1 MSGIDFLMDTNI
13 FVYVLEGNPAVKGIM
28 QCSAAA
34 SVITEMELLG
44 RKDLSS
50 QETGF
55 IRDLL
60 QDCEIFPLTDAIK
73 NETIKLKQHYSMKL
87 PDAIIAATAK
97 IHNMLLITAD
107 KDFKKLEGY
116 INILILDV

>member
-50 QETGF
+50 QETSF

-60 QDCEIFPLTDAIK
+60 QDCEIFPLTDAVK

-97 IHNMLLITAD
+97 MHNMLLITAD

-116 INILILDV
+116 TNILILDI